1 MPLGALHR
9 HRIDP
14 RLDRDRVSVKPIRMK
29 FTAKLDA
36 TPVKTYFGELAIIL
50 KQSLPDTIRGEGAA
64 IVRKAMSFQAY
75 SKIAEVK
82 ERALKKGVASFRI
95 AAGFG
100 GTTNVSKRRGE
111 FGSQWMVGRK
121 GGKPMPMGMW
131 DGTLGAIRDGKRS
144 SGTTGNGVNKIRTKR
159 QTNGWYAP
167 AADWARYKAAWAA
180 DAEDTKK
187 RIADRLAARGLAAK
201 SWLEIIDKINAG
213 SDDAAAFIRRARPIS
228 NKSRSVAGVV
238 QTGAGTANYQLTI
251 INASG
256 IAIASGGQR
265 KLATAITIRRKFFMD
280 KLRAGFFDDAKFVA
294 RNYKWA
300 RFG

>member
-1 MPLGALHR
+1 
-9 HRIDP
+9 
-14 RLDRDRVSVKPIRMK
+14 MK
-29 FTAKLDA
+29 FSAKLDVA
-36 TPVKTYFGELAIIL
+36 PVKTYFGELAIIL

-64 IVRKAMSFQAY
+64 IVRKAMSFQAHA
-75 SKIAEVK
+75 KVAEVR
-82 ERALKKGVASFRI
+82 ERALKKGVATFRI

-111 FGSQWMVGRK
+111 FGRQWMVGRK

-131 DGTLGAIRDGKRS
+131 EGKLGMPRDGKRS
-144 SGTTGNGVNKIRTKR
+144 SGTTGKKLTRSKNGVQKIRTKR

-228 NKSRSVAGVV
+228 NKSRTVAGVV

-280 KLRAGFFDDAKFVA
+280 KLRAGFFEDAKFVA